1 MTLTNLFN
9 ILQKIVFLIN
19 SISEWIG
26 RLIAWLIL
34 IMVLITVYQARMVA
48 LFSIGS
54 VALQELQWHLF
65 ALVFLLG
72 AGYTLKHDDHVRID
86 LIYQSRWLNDQH
98 RAWINFL
105 GGFFLLVPFC
115 VLIIITSWSFVSA
128 AINYTIVF
136 KDSSPFIS
144 VTMLYAES
152 SPDPGGL
159 PYRFLL
165 KAAIPIGFTLLM
177 LQGIANSLT
186 SLLDLLD
193 YQRKKE

>member
-1 MTLTNLFN
+1 MTLTNL
-9 ILQKIVFLIN
+9 LQQIVYFIN
-19 SISEWIG
+19 TISEWTG

-34 IMVLITVYQARMVA
+34 LMVLIIVYQASMVA

-72 AGYTLKHDDHVRID
+72 AAYTLKHEDHVRID
-86 LIYQSRWLNDQH
+86 LIYQSHWLTDQH

-105 GGFFLLVPFC
+105 GGIFLLIPFC
-115 VLIIITSWSFVSA
+115 LLVIIASWPFVSA
-128 AINYTIVF
+128 AINYTLF
-136 KDSSPFIS
+136 FNDSWPFIS
-144 VTMLYAES
+144 ITIHYAEG

-165 KAAIPIGFTLLM
+165 KAAIPIGFSLLM
-177 LQGIANSLT
+177 LQGLANSLA
-186 SLLDLLD
+186 SLLDLLGSQED
-193 YQRKKE
+193 KS

>member
-1 MTLTNLFN
+1 MTLTNL
-9 ILQKIVFLIN
+9 LQQIVFFIN
-19 SISEWIG
+19 TISEWTG

-34 IMVLITVYQARMVA
+34 LMVLIIVYQASMVA

-72 AGYTLKHDDHVRID
+72 AAYTLKHEDHVRID
-86 LIYQSRWLNDQH
+86 LIYQSHSLTEKH

-105 GGFFLLVPFC
+105 GGIFLLIPFC
-115 VLIIITSWSFVSA
+115 LLVIIASWPFVSA
-128 AINYTIVF
+128 AINYTLAF
-136 KDSSPFIS
+136 NDSWPFIS
-144 VTMLYAES
+144 ITIHYAEG

-165 KAAIPIGFTLLM
+165 KAAIPIGFSLLM
-177 LQGIANSLT
+177 LQGVANSLA
-186 SLLDLLD
+186 SLLDLLGSQKD
-193 YQRKKE
+193 KS